1 MATLEERIQNLTQDI
16 NPSSGRMSDE
26 EVRRIRQNDPMA
38 ARFGSADTG
47 FYTDQP
53 KDFTNE
59 EKVYN
64 TLVELQRNAQTPE
77 ESEKLLQMISQRNK
91 TLLNGVP
98 DPMMSGVDTNPMQPL
113 VEMGFGEQVDIILG
127 NPADS
132 DISRQAQQQIINEMG
147 TGMDIDSFLMEVNN
161 LAPKGAM
168 TNIDAEGMQRL
179 MSAGRDGDTAI
190 GHLTEGEVVI
200 PAPVLEA
207 NPQAANMLEQTMTQM
222 GIDPRTR
229 VVDSTGEIGGIAS
242 INPETG
248 FQEFGFLSD
257 VWKKAKKVVKAVAPI
272 AVNFI
277 PGVGPLAKAALTAG
291 IGKASG
297 LSTKEALL
305 GGALSYGGSKLFGGT
320 PAAGSAGKASTGNI
334 FSRVGEYIM
343 PGKDGIG
350 LLGNLGKSAS
360 GAYEYV
366 MPGKDNVGLFGNV
379 KSGIGSLFGGG
390 QQPTLEEIGA
400 TDPSTQVRIDRLRS
414 EGMSDGQIMQN
425 LQASGMVPQT
435 GENFLSSLMGPTQG
449 SVSDYDPTTG
459 RGQSR
464 LGLIEDFIK
473 GGSKKATESIFGGGD
488 DTSSGGMGMMGKLGI
503 AGLAG
508 LIGKLAYEEAK
519 DQKGVPLTPLTQMDQ
534 LGRYNIE
541 AEIARRTGAEAPSRV
556 EFGLNPEGM
565 PALSGG
571 RPTVAEGMVYQ
582 PPEKRMMAQGGIMN
596 LNGGGSTGFAERM
609 EVADKLIDS
618 LIPTRKETGAAIN
631 EDERNLLNR
640 YSIDRAVEAVPFV
653 PNFIENLVQSDKYK
667 DFESATMDFIT
678 PALRHESGAA
688 ITYDEI
694 NAMKKSLIPMPGD
707 REEVIEAKSM
717 ARKNII
723 NKMRSMNSDTQ
734 EPNKTKVFAPQ
745 RRYDGGIMNL
755 NMGGMPR
762 YNYGG
767 GVQYF
772 NQGGAV
778 AMAEGGDMDATIN
791 IENFPVKDGQID
803 GPGTE
808 TSDDIPAMLSDG
820 EFVMTAKAVKG
831 AGAFN
836 INDNNGI
843 LTLTPNG
850 DPSRDSGTRVMYKL
864 MEHFGKVA

>member
-1 MATLEERIQNLTQDI
+1 MATLEDRIQNLSQDI
-16 NPSSGRMSDE
+16 NPTSRRMSNE
-26 EVRRIRQNDPMA
+26 EMQRIRQNDPMA
-38 ARFGSADTG
+38 FAMGSANDG

-53 KDFTNE
+53 KELSNE

-64 TLVELQRNAQTPE
+64 TLVELQKNAQTPE
-77 ESEKLLQMISQRNK
+77 ESEKLLQMIRQRNK
-91 TLLNGVP
+91 SLLSGVP
-98 DPMMSGVDTNPMQPL
+98 DPMMSGVDTSIMQPL
-113 VEMGFGEQVDIILG
+113 VEMGFEQQVRVILSTPQ
-127 NPADS
+127 NSPES
-132 DISRQAQQQIINEMG
+132 IQAQQEIINEMG
-147 TGMDIDSFLMEVNN
+147 TGMDIDAFVQTVQEV
-161 LAPKGAM
+161 APPEVQEELLRDRMQPVSAM
-168 TNIDAEGMQRL
+168 SNVNAEGIQRL
-179 MSAGRDGDTAI
+179 MSMGRDGDTTI
-190 GHLTEGEVVI
+190 GHLSEGEVVI

-207 NPQAANMLEQTMTQM
+207 NPQAADMLEQTMSQM

-248 FQEFGFLSD
+248 FQEFGFLSKL
-257 VWKKAKKVVKAVAPI
+257 WKKAKNVVKKVAPI

-297 LSTKEALL
+297 LSTKDALL

-320 PAAGSAGKASTGNI
+320 PAAGKASTGNI
-334 FSRVGEYIM
+334 FSRAGEYIM

-379 KSGIGSLFGGG
+379 KSGIGNLFNSTPESDIIKYDPVNQGYVNIQTGMPATASEIASLTSQSGLGKIEDLFKTVTGDDGM
-390 QQPTLEEIGA
+390 TRTEELMSAGYTPEQIEQAKANGTFNA
-400 TDPSTQVRIDRLRS
+400 LVSQARS
-414 EGMSDGQIMQN
+414 EGKVVSNRGAVGAIQN
-425 LQASGMVPQT
+425 ALT
-435 GENFLSSLMGPTQG
+435 
-449 SVSDYDPTTG
+449 
-459 RGQSR
+459 
-464 LGLIEDFIK
+464 
-473 GGSKKATESIFGGGD
+473 GGGD
-488 DTSSGGMGMMGKLGI
+488 STSSGGMGMMGKLGI

-571 RPTVAEGMVYQ
+571 RPTASEAMVYQ

-596 LNGGGSTGFAERM
+596 LN
-609 EVADKLIDS
+609 
-618 LIPTRKETGAAIN
+618 
-631 EDERNLLNR
+631 
-640 YSIDRAVEAVPFV
+640 
-653 PNFIENLVQSDKYK
+653 
-667 DFESATMDFIT
+667 
-678 PALRHESGAA
+678 
-688 ITYDEI
+688 
-694 NAMKKSLIPMPGD
+694 
-707 REEVIEAKSM
+707 
-717 ARKNII
+717 
-723 NKMRSMNSDTQ
+723 
-734 EPNKTKVFAPQ
+734 
-745 RRYDGGIMNL
+745 
-755 NMGGMPR
+755 MGGMPR
-762 YNYGG
+762 YNFGG

-772 NQGGAV
+772 NQGGTV

-831 AGAFN
+831 AGSFN

-864 MEHFGKVA
+864 MEHFGNVA

>member
-1 MATLEERIQNLTQDI
+1 MAELNLTDRVQNLLTDMERPDSLPLFQAGM
-16 NPSSGRMSDE
+16 NFNNGKPSFNASSPLMDMMPRRETMGSGVMSDRE
-26 EVRRIRQNDPMA
+26 MERLMDSMPRRETV
-38 ARFGSADTG
+38 G
-47 FYTDQP
+47 
-53 KDFTNE
+53 
-59 EKVYN
+59 
-64 TLVELQRNAQTPE
+64 
-77 ESEKLLQMISQRNK
+77 
-91 TLLNGVP
+91 
-98 DPMMSGVDTNPMQPL
+98 SGVMSDREADMVMNAMPSNPMQPL

-297 LSTKEALL
+297 LSTKDALL

-320 PAAGSAGKASTGNI
+320 PAAGAAGKTATSTGGNI
-334 FSRVGEYIM
+334 FSRAGEFLTK
-343 PGKDGIG
+343 GKDGVG
-350 LLGNLGKSAS
+350 LIGNLGKGLGSMK
-360 GAYEYV
+360 EYV
-366 MPGKDNVGLFGNV
+366 FKGQDGVGLFGNV

-390 QQPTLEEIGA
+390 QQPYTDAEIGSMLE
-400 TDPSTQVRIDRLRS
+400 TMDPSMVEQAVNQRNLLISQGSQSNLGRIEDLFKTVTGDDGMTRTQELQLAGYTPEQIEQLKANGTFNAVVSQVRDQNQ
-414 EGMSDGQIMQN
+414 GQ
-425 LQASGMVPQT
+425 
-435 GENFLSSLMGPTQG
+435 
-449 SVSDYDPTTG
+449 G
-459 RGQSR
+459 RGAVGAIQNA
-464 LGLIEDFIK
+464 L
-473 GGSKKATESIFGGGD
+473 TGGGD

-571 RPTVAEGMVYQ
+571 SP
-582 PPEKRMMAQGGIMN
+582 RMAAQ
-596 LNGGGSTGFAERM
+596 
-609 EVADKLIDS
+609 
-618 LIPTRKETGAAIN
+618 
-631 EDERNLLNR
+631 
-640 YSIDRAVEAVPFV
+640 
-653 PNFIENLVQSDKYK
+653 
-667 DFESATMDFIT
+667 
-678 PALRHESGAA
+678 
-688 ITYDEI
+688 
-694 NAMKKSLIPMPGD
+694 
-707 REEVIEAKSM
+707 
-717 ARKNII
+717 
-723 NKMRSMNSDTQ
+723 
-734 EPNKTKVFAPQ
+734 
-745 RRYDGGIMNL
+745 GGIMNL

-762 YNYGG
+762 YNFGG

-772 NQGGAV
+772 NQGGTV

>member
-16 NPSSGRMSDE
+16 NPMGAMSDMDRE
-26 EVRRIRQNDPMA
+26 IAMNAMPRQQ
-38 ARFGSADTG
+38 SATIMDMVG
-47 FYTDQP
+47 
-53 KDFTNE
+53 KTNGAISNRE
-59 EKVYN
+59 MEMF
-64 TLVELQRNAQTPE
+64 RNASPSMGT
-77 ESEKLLQMISQRNK
+77 SGGGMGAISDRE
-91 TLLNGVP
+91 
-98 DPMMSGVDTNPMQPL
+98 MEIFRDTMPSNPMQPL

-168 TNIDAEGMQRL
+168 SNIDAEVMQRL

-297 LSTKEALL
+297 LSTKDALL

-390 QQPTLEEIGA
+390 QQLPEIEALPDGSYSVDGKIMGYSEMIDA
-400 TDPSTQVRIDRLRS
+400 GLMDRSGNLVRSPLANLS
-414 EGMSDGQIMQN
+414 NNDG
-425 LQASGMVPQT
+425 
-435 GENFLSSLMGPTQG
+435 NFLSSLMGPSQG
-449 SVSDYDPTTG
+449 SVLDYDPATG
-459 RGQSR
+459 SGQSR

-519 DQKGVPLTPLTQMDQ
+519 NQKGVPLTPLTQMDQ

-571 RPTVAEGMVYQ
+571 SPR
-582 PPEKRMMAQGGIMN
+582 N
-596 LNGGGSTGFAERM
+596 
-609 EVADKLIDS
+609 
-618 LIPTRKETGAAIN
+618 AA
-631 EDERNLLNR
+631 
-640 YSIDRAVEAVPFV
+640 Y
-653 PNFIENLVQSDKYK
+653 
-667 DFESATMDFIT
+667 
-678 PALRHESGAA
+678 
-688 ITYDEI
+688 
-694 NAMKKSLIPMPGD
+694 
-707 REEVIEAKSM
+707 
-717 ARKNII
+717 
-723 NKMRSMNSDTQ
+723 
-734 EPNKTKVFAPQ
+734 
-745 RRYDGGIMNL
+745 GGIMNL

-791 IENFPVKDGQID
+791 IEDFPAKDGQID

-808 TSDDIPAMLSDG
+808 VSDDIPAMLSDG

-831 AGAFN
+831 AGSFN

-864 MEHFGKVA
+864 MEHFGRMA

>member
-53 KDFTNE
+53 KDFANE

-91 TLLNGVP
+91 TLLSGVP

-168 TNIDAEGMQRL
+168 TNIDAEGINEL
-179 MSAGRDGDTAI
+179 MRFAVKQKVDQSGNPLLKLGVETGRMNDTTL
-190 GHLTEGEVVI
+190 GHLSEGEAVI
-200 PAPVLEA
+200 PAEVLEA
-207 NPQAANMLEQTMTQM
+207 NPQAAQSLDETMMQM
-222 GIDPRTR
+222 GIDPDSRI
-229 VVDSTGEIGGIAS
+229 VDTTGEISGIAS

-248 FQEFGFLSD
+248 LQEFGIGSAFQKFRRKVLKP
-257 VWKKAKKVVKAVAPI
+257 VAKIAAVVPGPWQAPAVIYNKLEAGYNI
-272 AVNFI
+272 AK
-277 PGVGPLAKAALTAG
+277 GDGG
-291 IGKASG
+291 IGDLMTVMAGGTQKVG
-297 LSTKEALL
+297 GK
-305 GGALSYGGSKLFGGT
+305 GGAFDRVMSGDFVKEGGGANFFD
-320 PAAGSAGKASTGNI
+320 SAGKAFMDIGSVDGKFNPLQYGKNIASTY
-334 FSRVGEYIM
+334 RDDQVGGYF
-343 PGKDGIG
+343 G
-350 LLGNLGKSAS
+350 LLGG
-360 GAYEYV
+360 GGEQAYEIQ
-366 MPGKDNVGLFGNV
+366 PGDNLTEIARANGTTVEAIMQANGITDPNMIQAGATLKLPGGGGTNPLIKQAGNLLGFGGADDLKEAYGIGTGTQVDKNGNV
-379 KSGIGSLFGGG
+379 I
-390 QQPTLEEIGA
+390 
-400 TDPSTQVRIDRLRS
+400 
-414 EGMSDGQIMQN
+414 N
-425 LQASGMVPQT
+425 T
-435 GENFLSSLMGPTQG
+435 G
-449 SVSDYDPTTG
+449 
-459 RGQSR
+459 
-464 LGLIEDFIK
+464 
-473 GGSKKATESIFGGGD
+473 
-488 DTSSGGMGMMGKLGI
+488 TSSGGMGMMGKLGI

-519 DQKGVPLTPLTQMDQ
+519 NQKGVPLTPLTQMDQ
-534 LGRYNIE
+534 LGRYNIA
-541 AEIARRTGAEAPSRV
+541 AEMARQAGEGSPSRV
-556 EFGLNPEGM
+556 EYGLNPEGM

-571 RPTVAEGMVYQ
+571 SP
-582 PPEKRMMAQGGIMN
+582 RM
-596 LNGGGSTGFAERM
+596 
-609 EVADKLIDS
+609 
-618 LIPTRKETGAAIN
+618 AA
-631 EDERNLLNR
+631 
-640 YSIDRAVEAVPFV
+640 Y
-653 PNFIENLVQSDKYK
+653 
-667 DFESATMDFIT
+667 
-678 PALRHESGAA
+678 
-688 ITYDEI
+688 
-694 NAMKKSLIPMPGD
+694 
-707 REEVIEAKSM
+707 
-717 ARKNII
+717 
-723 NKMRSMNSDTQ
+723 
-734 EPNKTKVFAPQ
+734 
-745 RRYDGGIMNL
+745 GGIMNL

-772 NQGGAV
+772 NQGGTV

-791 IENFPVKDGQID
+791 IEDFPAKDGQID

-808 TSDDIPAMLSDG
+808 VSDDIPAMLSDG

-831 AGAFN
+831 AGSFN

-864 MEHFGKVA
+864 MEHFGRMA

>member
-1 MATLEERIQNLTQDI
+1 MATLEERLQNLTQDI
-16 NPSSGRMSDE
+16 NPMGAMSDMDREIAMNAMPRQQSATIMDMVGKTNGDISNREMEMFRNAMPTNSLAPSVSTLDQKRLEQAFKEIQSLAGVLTNKEQDMLSQANDPITLLTTLRDIKQNLRSSGRLMSD
-26 EVRRIRQNDPMA
+26 
-38 ARFGSADTG
+38 
-47 FYTDQP
+47 TD
-53 KDFTNE
+53 KE
-59 EKVYN
+59 IAM
-64 TLVELQRNAQTPE
+64 NAMP
-77 ESEKLLQMISQRNK
+77 S
-91 TLLNGVP
+91 
-98 DPMMSGVDTNPMQPL
+98 NPMQPL

-168 TNIDAEGMQRL
+168 SNIDAEVMQRL

-297 LSTKEALL
+297 LSTKDALL

-425 LQASGMVPQT
+425 LQAAGMVPQT

-459 RGQSR
+459 SGQSR

-519 DQKGVPLTPLTQMDQ
+519 NQKGVPLTPLTQMDQ
-534 LGRYNIE
+534 LGRYNIA
-541 AEIARRTGAEAPSRV
+541 AEMARQAGEGSPSRV
-556 EFGLNPEGM
+556 EYGLNPEGM

-571 RPTVAEGMVYQ
+571 SPR
-582 PPEKRMMAQGGIMN
+582 N
-596 LNGGGSTGFAERM
+596 
-609 EVADKLIDS
+609 
-618 LIPTRKETGAAIN
+618 AA
-631 EDERNLLNR
+631 
-640 YSIDRAVEAVPFV
+640 Y
-653 PNFIENLVQSDKYK
+653 
-667 DFESATMDFIT
+667 
-678 PALRHESGAA
+678 
-688 ITYDEI
+688 
-694 NAMKKSLIPMPGD
+694 
-707 REEVIEAKSM
+707 
-717 ARKNII
+717 
-723 NKMRSMNSDTQ
+723 
-734 EPNKTKVFAPQ
+734 
-745 RRYDGGIMNL
+745 GGIMNL

-791 IENFPVKDGQID
+791 IENFPAKDGQID

-808 TSDDIPAMLSDG
+808 VSDDIPAMLSDG

>member
-1 MATLEERIQNLTQDI
+1 MATLEERLQNLTQDI
-16 NPSSGRMSDE
+16 NPMGAMSDMDREIAMNAMPRQQSATIMDMVGKTNGDISNREMEMFRNAMPTNSLAPSVSTLDQKRLEQAFKEIQSLAGVLTNKEQDMLSQANDPITLLTTLRDIKQNLRSSGRLMSD
-26 EVRRIRQNDPMA
+26 
-38 ARFGSADTG
+38 
-47 FYTDQP
+47 TD
-53 KDFTNE
+53 KE
-59 EKVYN
+59 IAM
-64 TLVELQRNAQTPE
+64 NAMP
-77 ESEKLLQMISQRNK
+77 S
-91 TLLNGVP
+91 
-98 DPMMSGVDTNPMQPL
+98 NPMQPL

-168 TNIDAEGMQRL
+168 SNIDAEVMQRL

-297 LSTKEALL
+297 LSTKDALL

-320 PAAGSAGKASTGNI
+320 PKATSTGGG
-334 FSRVGEYIM
+334 FFTGGGS
-343 PGKDGIG
+343 DGIG
-350 LLGNLGKSAS
+350 RFGK
-360 GAYEYV
+360 
-366 MPGKDNVGLFGNV
+366 VGDFFGGV
-379 KSGIGSLFGGG
+379 KKGIGSLFGGG
-390 QQPTLEEIGA
+390 EQPLPEEIQYDPVNQGYINTKTGMPVSDEEIKA
-400 TDPSTQVRIDRLRS
+400 LQGGSFIGGTKTPSFIKGIEDTLKGQTDPSS
-414 EGMSDGQIMQN
+414 
-425 LQASGMVPQT
+425 
-435 GENFLSSLMGPTQG
+435 SSLFAKDDQG
-449 SVSDYDPTTG
+449 
-459 RGQSR
+459 
-464 LGLIEDFIK
+464 GL
-473 GGSKKATESIFGGGD
+473 
-488 DTSSGGMGMMGKLGI
+488 GMMGKLGI

-571 RPTVAEGMVYQ
+571 SP
-582 PPEKRMMAQGGIMN
+582 RM
-596 LNGGGSTGFAERM
+596 
-609 EVADKLIDS
+609 
-618 LIPTRKETGAAIN
+618 AA
-631 EDERNLLNR
+631 
-640 YSIDRAVEAVPFV
+640 Y
-653 PNFIENLVQSDKYK
+653 
-667 DFESATMDFIT
+667 
-678 PALRHESGAA
+678 
-688 ITYDEI
+688 
-694 NAMKKSLIPMPGD
+694 
-707 REEVIEAKSM
+707 
-717 ARKNII
+717 
-723 NKMRSMNSDTQ
+723 
-734 EPNKTKVFAPQ
+734 
-745 RRYDGGIMNL
+745 GGIMNL
-755 NMGGMPR
+755 NMGGMPRYNYGGEVQYFNQGGMPR

-791 IENFPVKDGQID
+791 IEEFPAKDGQID

-808 TSDDIPAMLSDG
+808 VSDDIPAMLSDG

>member
-16 NPSSGRMSDE
+16 NPMGAMSDMDRKIAMNAMPRQQSAAIMDMVGKTNGAISNREMEMFRNAMPTNSLAPSVSTLDQKRLEQAFKEIQSLAGVLTNKEQDMLSQANDPITLLTTLRDIKQNLRSSGRLMSD
-26 EVRRIRQNDPMA
+26 
-38 ARFGSADTG
+38 
-47 FYTDQP
+47 TD
-53 KDFTNE
+53 KE
-59 EKVYN
+59 IAM
-64 TLVELQRNAQTPE
+64 NAMP
-77 ESEKLLQMISQRNK
+77 S
-91 TLLNGVP
+91 
-98 DPMMSGVDTNPMQPL
+98 NPMQPL

-168 TNIDAEGMQRL
+168 SNVDAEVMQRL

-297 LSTKEALL
+297 LSTKDALL

-320 PAAGSAGKASTGNI
+320 PKATSTGGG
-334 FSRVGEYIM
+334 FFTGGGS
-343 PGKDGIG
+343 DGIG
-350 LLGNLGKSAS
+350 RFGK
-360 GAYEYV
+360 
-366 MPGKDNVGLFGNV
+366 VGDFFGGV
-379 KSGIGSLFGGG
+379 KKGIGSLFGGG
-390 QQPTLEEIGA
+390 QQPYTDAEIGSMLE
-400 TDPSTQVRIDRLRS
+400 TMDPSMVEQAVNQRNLLISQGSQSNLGRIEDLFKTVTGDDGMTRTQELQLAGYTPEQIEQLKANGTFNAVVSQVRDQNQ
-414 EGMSDGQIMQN
+414 GQ
-425 LQASGMVPQT
+425 
-435 GENFLSSLMGPTQG
+435 
-449 SVSDYDPTTG
+449 G
-459 RGQSR
+459 RGAVGAIQNA
-464 LGLIEDFIK
+464 L
-473 GGSKKATESIFGGGD
+473 TGGGD

-571 RPTVAEGMVYQ
+571 RPTVSEGMVYQ
-582 PPEKRMMAQGGIMN
+582 PPEKRMMA
-596 LNGGGSTGFAERM
+596 
-609 EVADKLIDS
+609 
-618 LIPTRKETGAAIN
+618 
-631 EDERNLLNR
+631 
-640 YSIDRAVEAVPFV
+640 Y
-653 PNFIENLVQSDKYK
+653 
-667 DFESATMDFIT
+667 
-678 PALRHESGAA
+678 
-688 ITYDEI
+688 
-694 NAMKKSLIPMPGD
+694 
-707 REEVIEAKSM
+707 
-717 ARKNII
+717 
-723 NKMRSMNSDTQ
+723 
-734 EPNKTKVFAPQ
+734 
-745 RRYDGGIMNL
+745 GGIMNL

-772 NQGGAV
+772 NQGGTV
-778 AMAEGGDMDATIN
+778 AMAEGGDMEIEIN
-791 IENFPVKDGQID
+791 IEDFPAKDGQID

-831 AGAFN
+831 AGSFN

>member
-1 MATLEERIQNLTQDI
+1 MGAISDREMEIFRDTM
-16 NPSSGRMSDE
+16 PS
-26 EVRRIRQNDPMA
+26 
-38 ARFGSADTG
+38 
-47 FYTDQP
+47 
-53 KDFTNE
+53 
-59 EKVYN
+59 
-64 TLVELQRNAQTPE
+64 
-77 ESEKLLQMISQRNK
+77 
-91 TLLNGVP
+91 
-98 DPMMSGVDTNPMQPL
+98 NPMQPL

-168 TNIDAEGMQRL
+168 TNIDAEVMQRL

-297 LSTKEALL
+297 LSTKDALL

-390 QQPTLEEIGA
+390 QQPYTDAESSMLE
-400 TDPSTQVRIDRLRS
+400 TMDPSMVEQAVNQRNLLISQGSQSNLGRIEDLFKTVTGDDGMTRTQELQLAGYTPEQIEQLKANGTFNAVVSQVRDQNQ
-414 EGMSDGQIMQN
+414 GQ
-425 LQASGMVPQT
+425 
-435 GENFLSSLMGPTQG
+435 
-449 SVSDYDPTTG
+449 G
-459 RGQSR
+459 RGAVGAIQNA
-464 LGLIEDFIK
+464 L
-473 GGSKKATESIFGGGD
+473 TGGGD
-488 DTSSGGMGMMGKLGI
+488 GTSSGGMGMMGKLGI

-571 RPTVAEGMVYQ
+571 SP
-582 PPEKRMMAQGGIMN
+582 RM
-596 LNGGGSTGFAERM
+596 
-609 EVADKLIDS
+609 
-618 LIPTRKETGAAIN
+618 AA
-631 EDERNLLNR
+631 
-640 YSIDRAVEAVPFV
+640 Y
-653 PNFIENLVQSDKYK
+653 
-667 DFESATMDFIT
+667 
-678 PALRHESGAA
+678 
-688 ITYDEI
+688 
-694 NAMKKSLIPMPGD
+694 
-707 REEVIEAKSM
+707 
-717 ARKNII
+717 
-723 NKMRSMNSDTQ
+723 
-734 EPNKTKVFAPQ
+734 
-745 RRYDGGIMNL
+745 GGIMNL

-791 IENFPVKDGQID
+791 IEDFPAKDGQID

-808 TSDDIPAMLSDG
+808 VSDDIPAMLSDG

-850 DPSRDSGTRVMYKL
+850 DPSRDSGTRVKCTN
-864 MEHFGKVA
+864 

>member
-1 MATLEERIQNLTQDI
+1 MATLEERLQNLTQDI

-91 TLLNGVP
+91 TLLSGVP

-168 TNIDAEGMQRL
+168 SNIDAEVMQRL

-207 NPQAANMLEQTMTQM
+207 
-222 GIDPRTR
+222 
-229 VVDSTGEIGGIAS
+229 
-242 INPETG
+242 
-248 FQEFGFLSD
+248 
-257 VWKKAKKVVKAVAPI
+257 
-272 AVNFI
+272 
-277 PGVGPLAKAALTAG
+277 LTAG

-297 LSTKEALL
+297 LSTKDALL

-390 QQPTLEEIGA
+390 QQLPEIEALPDGSYSVDGKIMGYSEMIDA
-400 TDPSTQVRIDRLRS
+400 GLMDRSGNLVRSPLANLS
-414 EGMSDGQIMQN
+414 NNDG
-425 LQASGMVPQT
+425 
-435 GENFLSSLMGPTQG
+435 NFLSSLMGPSQG
-449 SVSDYDPTTG
+449 SVLDYDPATG
-459 RGQSR
+459 SGQSR

-519 DQKGVPLTPLTQMDQ
+519 NQKGVPLTPLTQMDQ

-571 RPTVAEGMVYQ
+571 SPR
-582 PPEKRMMAQGGIMN
+582 N
-596 LNGGGSTGFAERM
+596 
-609 EVADKLIDS
+609 
-618 LIPTRKETGAAIN
+618 AA
-631 EDERNLLNR
+631 
-640 YSIDRAVEAVPFV
+640 Y
-653 PNFIENLVQSDKYK
+653 
-667 DFESATMDFIT
+667 
-678 PALRHESGAA
+678 
-688 ITYDEI
+688 
-694 NAMKKSLIPMPGD
+694 
-707 REEVIEAKSM
+707 
-717 ARKNII
+717 
-723 NKMRSMNSDTQ
+723 
-734 EPNKTKVFAPQ
+734 
-745 RRYDGGIMNL
+745 GGIMNL

-791 IENFPVKDGQID
+791 IENFPAKDGQID

-808 TSDDIPAMLSDG
+808 VSDDIPAMLSDG

-831 AGAFN
+831 AGSFN

>member
-16 NPSSGRMSDE
+16 NPMGAMSDMD
-26 EVRRIRQNDPMA
+26 RKIAMNAMPRQQ
-38 ARFGSADTG
+38 SATIMDMVG
-47 FYTDQP
+47 
-53 KDFTNE
+53 KTNGAISNRE
-59 EKVYN
+59 MEMF
-64 TLVELQRNAQTPE
+64 RNASPSMGT
-77 ESEKLLQMISQRNK
+77 SGGGMGAISDRE
-91 TLLNGVP
+91 
-98 DPMMSGVDTNPMQPL
+98 MEIFRDTMPSNPMQPL

-168 TNIDAEGMQRL
+168 TDIDSEVMQRL

-297 LSTKEALL
+297 LSTKDALL

-320 PAAGSAGKASTGNI
+320 PKATSTGGG
-334 FSRVGEYIM
+334 FFTGGGS
-343 PGKDGIG
+343 DGIG
-350 LLGNLGKSAS
+350 RFGK
-360 GAYEYV
+360 
-366 MPGKDNVGLFGNV
+366 VGDFFGGV
-379 KSGIGSLFGGG
+379 KKGIGSLFGGG
-390 QQPTLEEIGA
+390 GQLPAIEALPDGSYSVDGKIMGYSEMIDAGLM
-400 TDPSTQVRIDRLRS
+400 DRSGNLVRSPLANLS
-414 EGMSDGQIMQN
+414 NNEG
-425 LQASGMVPQT
+425 
-435 GENFLSSLMGPTQG
+435 NFLSSLMGPSQG
-449 SVSDYDPTTG
+449 SVLDYDPATG
-459 RGQSR
+459 SGQSR

-519 DQKGVPLTPLTQMDQ
+519 NQKGVPLTPLTQMDQ

-571 RPTVAEGMVYQ
+571 SP
-582 PPEKRMMAQGGIMN
+582 RMAGGGILN
-596 LNGGGSTGFAERM
+596 LSMGGMPRYNYGGG
-609 EVADKLIDS
+609 
-618 LIPTRKETGAAIN
+618 
-631 EDERNLLNR
+631 
-640 YSIDRAVEAVPFV
+640 
-653 PNFIENLVQSDKYK
+653 VQY
-667 DFESATMDFIT
+667 F
-678 PALRHESGAA
+678 
-688 ITYDEI
+688 
-694 NAMKKSLIPMPGD
+694 N
-707 REEVIEAKSM
+707 
-717 ARKNII
+717 
-723 NKMRSMNSDTQ
+723 Q
-734 EPNKTKVFAPQ
+734 
-745 RRYDGGIMNL
+745 
-755 NMGGMPR
+755 GGMPR

-791 IENFPVKDGQID
+791 IEEFPAKDGQID

-808 TSDDIPAMLSDG
+808 VSDDIPAMLSDG

-850 DPSRDSGTRVMYKL
+850 DPNRDSGTRVMYKL

>member
-16 NPSSGRMSDE
+16 RPTMGAISDMDRE
-26 EVRRIRQNDPMA
+26 IAM
-38 ARFGSADTG
+38 
-47 FYTDQP
+47 
-53 KDFTNE
+53 
-59 EKVYN
+59 
-64 TLVELQRNAQTPE
+64 NAMP
-77 ESEKLLQMISQRNK
+77 
-91 TLLNGVP
+91 
-98 DPMMSGVDTNPMQPL
+98 TNPMQPL
-113 VEMGFGEQVDIILG
+113 VEMGFGEQVDVILG

-297 LSTKEALL
+297 LSTKDALL

-379 KSGIGSLFGGG
+379 KSGIGDLFNST
-390 QQPTLEEIGA
+390 PESDIIKY
-400 TDPSTQVRIDRLRS
+400 DPVNQGYVNI
-414 EGMSDGQIMQN
+414 
-425 LQASGMVPQT
+425 QT
-435 GENFLSSLMGPTQG
+435 GMPATASEIASLTSQSGLGKIEDLFKSVTGDDGLTRTQELELAG
-449 SVSDYDPTTG
+449 YTPEQIKQLKANGTFNAVVSRVRDQGQGQG
-459 RGQSR
+459 RGAVGAIQNA
-464 LGLIEDFIK
+464 L
-473 GGSKKATESIFGGGD
+473 TGGGD
-488 DTSSGGMGMMGKLGI
+488 GTSSGGMGMMGKLGI

-571 RPTVAEGMVYQ
+571 SP
-582 PPEKRMMAQGGIMN
+582 RMAAFGGIMN

-745 RRYDGGIMNL
+745 RRYDGGILNL
-755 NMGGMPR
+755 SMGGMPR
-762 YNYGG
+762 YNFGG

-772 NQGGAV
+772 NQGGTV
-778 AMAEGGDMDATIN
+778 AMAEGGDMEIEIN
-791 IENFPVKDGQID
+791 IEDFPAKDGQID

-808 TSDDIPAMLSDG
+808 VSDDIPAMLSDG

>member
-1 MATLEERIQNLTQDI
+1 MATLEERLQNLTQDI
-16 NPSSGRMSDE
+16 NPMGAMSDMDRE
-26 EVRRIRQNDPMA
+26 IAMNAMPRQQ
-38 ARFGSADTG
+38 SATIMDMVG
-47 FYTDQP
+47 
-53 KDFTNE
+53 KTNGAISNRE
-59 EKVYN
+59 MEMF
-64 TLVELQRNAQTPE
+64 RNASPSMGT
-77 ESEKLLQMISQRNK
+77 SGGGMGAISDRE
-91 TLLNGVP
+91 
-98 DPMMSGVDTNPMQPL
+98 MEIFRDTMPSNPMQPL

-168 TNIDAEGMQRL
+168 TDIDSEVMQRL

-297 LSTKEALL
+297 LSTKDALL

-390 QQPTLEEIGA
+390 QQLPEIEALPDGSYSVDGKIMGYSEMIDA
-400 TDPSTQVRIDRLRS
+400 GLMDRSGNLVRSPLANLS
-414 EGMSDGQIMQN
+414 NNDG
-425 LQASGMVPQT
+425 
-435 GENFLSSLMGPTQG
+435 NFLSSLMGPSQG
-449 SVSDYDPTTG
+449 SVLDYDPATG
-459 RGQSR
+459 SGQSR

-519 DQKGVPLTPLTQMDQ
+519 NQKGVPLTPLTQMDQ
-534 LGRYNIE
+534 LGRYNIA
-541 AEIARRTGAEAPSRV
+541 AEMARQAGEGSPSRV
-556 EFGLNPEGM
+556 EYGLNPEGM

-571 RPTVAEGMVYQ
+571 SP
-582 PPEKRMMAQGGIMN
+582 RM
-596 LNGGGSTGFAERM
+596 
-609 EVADKLIDS
+609 
-618 LIPTRKETGAAIN
+618 AA
-631 EDERNLLNR
+631 
-640 YSIDRAVEAVPFV
+640 Y
-653 PNFIENLVQSDKYK
+653 
-667 DFESATMDFIT
+667 
-678 PALRHESGAA
+678 
-688 ITYDEI
+688 
-694 NAMKKSLIPMPGD
+694 
-707 REEVIEAKSM
+707 
-717 ARKNII
+717 
-723 NKMRSMNSDTQ
+723 
-734 EPNKTKVFAPQ
+734 
-745 RRYDGGIMNL
+745 GGIMNL

-791 IENFPVKDGQID
+791 IEDFPAKDGQID

-808 TSDDIPAMLSDG
+808 VSDDIPAMLSDG

-831 AGAFN
+831 AGSFN

-864 MEHFGKVA
+864 MKHFGRMA

>member
-16 NPSSGRMSDE
+16 NPMGAMSDMDRKIAMNAMPRQQSATIMDMVGKTNGDISNREMEMFRNAMPTNSLAPSVSTLDQKRLEQAFKEIQSLAGVLTNKEQDMLSQANDPITLLTTLRDIKQNLRSSGRLMSD
-26 EVRRIRQNDPMA
+26 
-38 ARFGSADTG
+38 
-47 FYTDQP
+47 TD
-53 KDFTNE
+53 KE
-59 EKVYN
+59 IAM
-64 TLVELQRNAQTPE
+64 NAMP
-77 ESEKLLQMISQRNK
+77 S
-91 TLLNGVP
+91 
-98 DPMMSGVDTNPMQPL
+98 NPMQPL

-168 TNIDAEGMQRL
+168 SNVDAEVMQRL

-297 LSTKEALL
+297 LSTKDALL

-390 QQPTLEEIGA
+390 QQLPEIEALPDGSYSVDGKIMGYSEMIDA
-400 TDPSTQVRIDRLRS
+400 GLMDRSGNLVRSPLANLS
-414 EGMSDGQIMQN
+414 NNEG
-425 LQASGMVPQT
+425 
-435 GENFLSSLMGPTQG
+435 NFLSSLMGPSQG
-449 SVSDYDPTTG
+449 SVLDYDPATG
-459 RGQSR
+459 SGQSR

-519 DQKGVPLTPLTQMDQ
+519 NQKGVPLTPLTQMDQ
-534 LGRYNIE
+534 LGRYNIA
-541 AEIARRTGAEAPSRV
+541 AEMARQAGEGSPSRV
-556 EFGLNPEGM
+556 EYGLNPEGM

-571 RPTVAEGMVYQ
+571 SP
-582 PPEKRMMAQGGIMN
+582 RM
-596 LNGGGSTGFAERM
+596 
-609 EVADKLIDS
+609 
-618 LIPTRKETGAAIN
+618 AA
-631 EDERNLLNR
+631 
-640 YSIDRAVEAVPFV
+640 Y
-653 PNFIENLVQSDKYK
+653 
-667 DFESATMDFIT
+667 
-678 PALRHESGAA
+678 
-688 ITYDEI
+688 
-694 NAMKKSLIPMPGD
+694 
-707 REEVIEAKSM
+707 
-717 ARKNII
+717 
-723 NKMRSMNSDTQ
+723 
-734 EPNKTKVFAPQ
+734 
-745 RRYDGGIMNL
+745 GGIMNL
-755 NMGGMPR
+755 NMGGVPR

-772 NQGGAV
+772 NQGGTV
-778 AMAEGGDMDATIN
+778 AMAEGGDMDTTIN
-791 IENFPVKDGQID
+791 IEEFPAKDGQID

-808 TSDDIPAMLSDG
+808 VSDDIPAMLSDG

-831 AGAFN
+831 AGSFN